1 MHSRNFKIH
10 KQRPVLLPPKQ
21 QLASTKLSPNKLQA
35 SRSAASE
42 GWAGAVA
49 AKAIAG
55 AVPLGRFGTP
65 DEIAKAVVFLASDD
79 ASYVTGAELFVDGGF
94 AQV

>member
-21 QLASTKLSPNKLQA
+21 QLAATKLSPNKLQA
-35 SRSAASE
+35 SRSAVSE

-49 AKAIAG
+49 AKGEGHYCIPEESKTAPRCG
-55 AVPLGRFGTP
+55 AWH
-65 DEIAKAVVFLASDD
+65 
-79 ASYVTGAELFVDGGF
+79 
-94 AQV
+94 